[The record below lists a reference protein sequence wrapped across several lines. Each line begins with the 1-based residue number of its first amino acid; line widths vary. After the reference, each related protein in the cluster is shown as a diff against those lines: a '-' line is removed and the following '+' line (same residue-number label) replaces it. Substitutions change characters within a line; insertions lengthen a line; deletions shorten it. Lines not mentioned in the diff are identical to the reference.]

1 MRYSIEFFLIGNL
14 PILARRMKNT
24 DSLIKEFFNKNTLAE
39 VTIDEMV
46 QLKETHP
53 YSSVLSYLYSQKLKQ
68 QNSYLFKKELSHS
81 KLFFNNHRWL
91 HYLLFGKGSIET
103 IKTTHNESVTK
114 VSGQDIEIEKTTN
127 ENVIEKSINKE
138 DSPTNVGL
146 EVTQLEQAVAL
157 AFEPYH
163 TVDYFASQ
171 GIKLGQ
177 IESADKL
184 GQKVKSFTEWLKTMK
199 KMQAEE
205 EKFVNANNEIAPIN
219 NDNQLVDTIVITEAM
234 AEIYQKQGLI
244 DKAIEVYNKLS
255 LQNPHN
261 SHIFAIRIKDLKE
274 NRP

>member
-14 PILARRMKNT
+14 PILARMMKNT

-39 VTIDEMV
+39 VTIDELA
-46 QLKETHP
+46 QLKDSHP
-53 YSSVLSYLYSQKLKQ
+53 YSSVLSYLYSKKLKQ
-68 QNSYLFKKELSHS
+68 QDSYLFNKEVSHS

-91 HYLLFGKGSIET
+91 YGQGSIET
-103 IKTTHNESVTK
+103 IKGDIKEIADKTYGSDSNQENNDHENEL
-114 VSGQDIEIEKTTN
+114 
-127 ENVIEKSINKE
+127 EKSTIKDV
-138 DSPTNVGL
+138 DSTNTGM
-146 EVTQLEQAVAL
+146 EVSQQEQSVEM

-171 GIKLGQ
+171 GIRLGQ

-205 EKFVNANNEIAPIN
+205 EKFVSTNHEISPNN
-219 NDNQLVDTIVITEAM
+219 NDNQLVETIVITEAM

>member
-1 MRYSIEFFLIGNL
+1 M
-14 PILARRMKNT
+14 MKNT

-39 VTIDEMV
+39 VTIDELA
-46 QLKETHP
+46 QLKDSHP
-53 YSSVLSYLYSQKLKQ
+53 YSSVLSYLYSKKLKQ
-68 QNSYLFKKELSHS
+68 QDSYLFNKEVSHS

-91 HYLLFGKGSIET
+91 HFLLYGQGSIET
-103 IKTTHNESVTK
+103 IKGDIKEIADKTYGSDSNQENNDHENEL
-114 VSGQDIEIEKTTN
+114 
-127 ENVIEKSINKE
+127 EKSTIKDV
-138 DSPTNVGL
+138 DSTNTGM
-146 EVTQLEQAVAL
+146 EVSQQEQSVEM

-171 GIKLGQ
+171 GIRLGQ

-205 EKFVNANNEIAPIN
+205 EKFVSTNHEISPNN
-219 NDNQLVDTIVITEAM
+219 NDNQLVETIVITEAM